1 MDIRKRKIKGIFV
14 LSVLVIL
21 CLCVASVISYFTP
34 NNSASAISDSSSATY
49 IGELLSNNYATR
61 EDKMLFNGVNLD
73 ILYKQLTGTATYE
86 KVKELSVKTLN
97 GDNFR
102 TNNGGK
108 DITVT
113 INGLVWNATYLS
125 TNRQGDPIVTLW
137 LANSN
142 QLPSAYRTSN
152 WNDYSNNTNGAY
164 PANMYGTSK
173 IRAVTLNNGGKYA
186 TALNVLT
193 TEEVEQNANNPF
205 AIFTMDSIDGS
216 LTSFIDAPSNVAWQ
230 ETELSKT
237 YNDFQYNFNNDRY
250 STVTPA
256 NLYSNIDYSKK
267 TNYDIWKEDKV
278 WLPSMTETGWSDN
291 SIKGMWHT
299 NANQRGNDNGS
310 DVANANSWSRT
321 GIDGYVLARTLAST
335 GVGGS
340 NQSVVST
347 YAVRPAFHLNLRKAE
362 EASNAI
368 AVPPETLE
376 SVYDTNAV
384 DLTSESWYSDN
395 IKKFVDVSY
404 EYFKVGQDTSG
415 TGTTVTQIKNAG
427 VYKVKFSIK
436 DPSLHLWKGGGS
448 IKTLTYTVKQKTL
461 GVNFNADANPPT
473 AIPTGLCSSE
483 SNNLQ
488 DTILRIRYTDGK
500 GYDAFVPPTGIAV
513 YTAKVEINPTVS
525 ENYVLDRDYY
535 VKYIAVPTF
544 LETEWH
550 TYNGTEQTY
559 YLDYGNLAD
568 KDEIEITIP
577 EEYKDKISYTDPQ
590 IKVKNAGKY
599 KIELNIAKT
608 DGSVRWASRD
618 RETKTL
624 EFEIKKSPIALEI
637 LGEDGGALES
647 MAGEK
652 TRIKVDS
659 LDNLYGNDVLN
670 IKIVAVDS
678 RSDAIRMTVYE
689 NLQIQAGAFP
699 IEVELN
705 TDILS
710 AGEWRIEYEE
720 VGSGNNNG
728 DYAIDLENKPVTLT
742 VKGAES
748 ESDIRW
754 TLRRDEKDIGTYTQK
769 TGDKS
774 VVYNKQIVYNA
785 SEVSLSV
792 RVPRDYQIDESW
804 EEKGYKNAKGTNAGT
819 YITQVALK
827 KGSEQLIYSIEWTI
841 DKALLD
847 LTNVK
852 WKGDG
857 EIEYTGSNVKMEVEN
872 LPEGL
877 RVVGYG
883 GSLDGIAVGKCG
895 EISITAFE
903 LLGDYAN
910 NYELPAIGG
919 KDVNYTY
926 GGDGDFEW
934 TKAWEIVKAK
944 IKAGSEAD
952 WEKESYEDEEGNTY
966 DIYKLKDGKAEGV
979 VEYEYYET
987 DNSGNILT
995 GSTPKTLEEI
1005 EYSAT
1010 ERKYY
1015 KVLPKITDTS
1025 NYEFTSEENLYSP
1038 FFSIGGG
1045 ATSVTVTLV
1054 SDKIEYNSKPRE
1066 VKLNIS
1072 AGAKLSDLTLE
1083 YYRGEVV
1090 SESNK
1095 LEGAPIDKGIYT
1107 VVIKAN
1113 KEGLV
1118 LSGKTQYT
1126 FEIIAATLSKEWNK
1140 DAKPYVLN
1148 LKYGQIDGVEYEIR
1162 DSEGNVV
1169 RFEDLSAGNTYQIK
1183 AVIKEE
1189 KRGNYSFKDGT
1200 YETDWESFE
1209 LREEDMGSL
1218 YDPNDP
1224 NNPNY
1229 PQEEGEDDIIPPDGN
1244 DPDDTDGDGKGVVD
1258 FEKIGQ
1264 ILKEWWQVIAS
1275 GVSIVLII
1283 IFTAKGIGYAS
1294 KKKENKRVVESKYK
1308 TYYVAGL
1315 FGLSMTN
1322 WTIIASVLMGL
1333 AVLSFV
1339 FMLIEKR
1346 GYKKSQ
1352 RNLEDAKDEFER
1364 NKEESKDRHRDEDLK
1379 MILMSML
1386 GGNAGNMQGGQ
1397 GQPQGFAY
1405 ASQQGLGA
1413 EEVRR
1418 IVSDTMTAM
1427 LPNVQQYL
1435 PQQASTNDEAVKELG
1450 KSVDELKEIVKDMI
1464 GNAKQVGEKRI
1475 NETYVE
1481 KLVKVD
1487 GNDEKIDK
1495 LMKAN
1500 EELMRNQE
1508 TLLKKIDELSANK
1521 SREKE
1526 VVEKVVEVPVE
1537 KVVEKIVEKEVP
1549 VEKIVEVPVE
1559 VEKIVEKEVVKE
1571 VPVEVEKIVEKEV
1584 VKEVKVEVPVEKIV
1598 EVPIEVEKVV
1608 EKIVE
1613 IPAEKPAPKAK
1624 TTAPRLTLDEAY
1636 AKLSAKQ
1643 KKFFDT
1649 LKEYAMSKDKCKEK
1663 KSTYYILLGQSSV
1676 NPLVK
1681 LTIKKDC
1688 TVALFKMEDEY
1699 MKDIRRNAGSE
1710 GTKVKVKET
1719 ELIVGDSQALATAKE
1734 MIDLREDQIERYND
1748 YLKEQRSMK
1757 KR

>member
-1 MDIRKRKIKGIFV
+1 MDIRKRKLRGIFV
-14 LSVLVIL
+14 LSVLIIL
-21 CLCVASVISYFTP
+21 CLSVASVISYFIP
-34 NNSASAISDSSSATY
+34 NKSADAISDLSNATN
-49 IGELLSNNYATR
+49 IGELLLNDYTTR
-61 EDKMLFNGVNLD
+61 TDNMVFNGSNLEL
-73 ILYKQLTGTATYE
+73 LYKQLTGTATYD
-86 KVKELSVKTLN
+86 KVEELSEKTLN
-97 GDNFR
+97 SDNFR
-102 TNNGGK
+102 TNNDGK

-125 TNRQGDPIVTLW
+125 RNRDGDPIVTLW

-186 TALNVLT
+186 TSLT
-193 TEEVEQNANNPF
+193 TLSDEEVEQDPNSPF
-205 AIFTMDSIDGS
+205 AKYTMDGVEGS

-230 ETELSKT
+230 ETVSTRTNNFEANGS
-237 YNDFQYNFNNDRY
+237 YFSYNFNNDAY
-250 STVTPA
+250 STTMGNFFDA
-256 NLYSNIDYSKK
+256 AHDYQNKTGYSN
-267 TNYDIWKEDKV
+267 WKEDKI
-278 WLPSMTETGWSDN
+278 WLPSMAETGWYQESGYN
-291 SIKGMWHT
+291 RRGLWKTING
-299 NANQRGNDNGS
+299 QRGNDNGTNKAQ
-310 DVANANSWSRT
+310 ANTWLRSAQ
-321 GIDGYVLARTLAST
+321 DGKYSNPFMLLPD
-335 GVGGS
+335 GS
-340 NQSVVST
+340 HAT
-347 YAVRPAFHLNLRKAE
+347 YKESSSLYSVRPAFHLNLRKAE

-368 AVPPETLE
+368 AVPPTTGE
-376 SVYDTNAV
+376 SIYNAEAV
-384 DLTSESWYSDN
+384 DLTSEAWYTDN
-395 IKKFVDVSY
+395 IKNYVDVSY
-404 EYFKVGQDTSG
+404 EYFKVGQDPATE
-415 TGTTVTQIKNAG
+415 TGTTVTEIKNAG

-436 DPSLHLWKGGGS
+436 DPTLHLWKGGGGA
-448 IKTLTYTVKQKTL
+448 KTLTYTVKQKSL

-500 GYDAFVPPTGIAV
+500 GYDDFVPPMGIAV
-513 YTAKVEINPTVS
+513 YTAKVEINPAIS

-559 YLDYGNLAD
+559 YLNYGNLAD

-754 TLRRDEKDIGTYTQK
+754 KLRRDEKDIGTYTQK

-792 RVPRDYQIDESW
+792 RVPRDYEIDESW

-895 EISITAFE
+895 VISITAFE

-1148 LKYGQIDGVEYEIR
+1148 LKYGQIDGV
-1162 DSEGNVV
+1162 
-1169 RFEDLSAGNTYQIK
+1169 
-1183 AVIKEE
+1183 
-1189 KRGNYSFKDGT
+1189 
-1200 YETDWESFE
+1200 
-1209 LREEDMGSL
+1209 
-1218 YDPNDP
+1218 
-1224 NNPNY
+1224 
-1229 PQEEGEDDIIPPDGN
+1229 
-1244 DPDDTDGDGKGVVD
+1244 
-1258 FEKIGQ
+1258 
-1264 ILKEWWQVIAS
+1264 
-1275 GVSIVLII
+1275 
-1283 IFTAKGIGYAS
+1283 
-1294 KKKENKRVVESKYK
+1294 
-1308 TYYVAGL
+1308 
-1315 FGLSMTN
+1315 
-1322 WTIIASVLMGL
+1322 
-1333 AVLSFV
+1333 
-1339 FMLIEKR
+1339 
-1346 GYKKSQ
+1346 
-1352 RNLEDAKDEFER
+1352 
-1364 NKEESKDRHRDEDLK
+1364 
-1379 MILMSML
+1379 
-1386 GGNAGNMQGGQ
+1386 
-1397 GQPQGFAY
+1397 
-1405 ASQQGLGA
+1405 
-1413 EEVRR
+1413 
-1418 IVSDTMTAM
+1418 
-1427 LPNVQQYL
+1427 
-1435 PQQASTNDEAVKELG
+1435 
-1450 KSVDELKEIVKDMI
+1450 
-1464 GNAKQVGEKRI
+1464 
-1475 NETYVE
+1475 
-1481 KLVKVD
+1481 
-1487 GNDEKIDK
+1487 
-1495 LMKAN
+1495 
-1500 EELMRNQE
+1500 
-1508 TLLKKIDELSANK
+1508 
-1521 SREKE
+1521 
-1526 VVEKVVEVPVE
+1526 
-1537 KVVEKIVEKEVP
+1537 
-1549 VEKIVEVPVE
+1549 
-1559 VEKIVEKEVVKE
+1559 
-1571 VPVEVEKIVEKEV
+1571 
-1584 VKEVKVEVPVEKIV
+1584 
-1598 EVPIEVEKVV
+1598 
-1608 EKIVE
+1608 
-1613 IPAEKPAPKAK
+1613 
-1624 TTAPRLTLDEAY
+1624 
-1636 AKLSAKQ
+1636 
-1643 KKFFDT
+1643 
-1649 LKEYAMSKDKCKEK
+1649 
-1663 KSTYYILLGQSSV
+1663 
-1676 NPLVK
+1676 
-1681 LTIKKDC
+1681 
-1688 TVALFKMEDEY
+1688 
-1699 MKDIRRNAGSE
+1699 
-1710 GTKVKVKET
+1710 
-1719 ELIVGDSQALATAKE
+1719 
-1734 MIDLREDQIERYND
+1734 
-1748 YLKEQRSMK
+1748 
-1757 KR
+1757 